1 MATRTTR
8 ATPLVPGALADH
20 VLCVLG
26 KVGQA
31 ALRLS
36 EETLQ
41 DTGLRI
47 RHYSVLQALEEHGA
61 QAQQELSTYLRI
73 DTATMVST
81 VDDLERL
88 GYATRQRDPND
99 RRRSLVAVTA
109 AGRAA
114 LRHGSRL
121 LDDLESRAL
130 AGLSATQRRQ
140 LASVLA
146 ALSNDGP
153 FLDLHLRPK
162 G

>member
-1 MATRTTR
+1 M
-8 ATPLVPGALADH
+8 PGALADH

-36 EETLQ
+36 EEVLQ

-47 RHYSVLQALEEHGA
+47 RHYSVLQALEERGA
-61 QAQQELSTYLRI
+61 QAQQELSSYLRI

-88 GYATRQRDPND
+88 GHATRQRDPKD
-99 RRRSLVAVTA
+99 RRRSLVALTP

-114 LRHGSRL
+114 LRHASGL
-121 LDDLESRAL
+121 LDDLERQAL
-130 AGLSATQRRQ
+130 AGLSPTQRRQ
-140 LASVLA
+140 LASVMT
-146 ALSNDGP
+146 ALSGDGP
-153 FLDLHLRPK
+153 FLELHLKPK